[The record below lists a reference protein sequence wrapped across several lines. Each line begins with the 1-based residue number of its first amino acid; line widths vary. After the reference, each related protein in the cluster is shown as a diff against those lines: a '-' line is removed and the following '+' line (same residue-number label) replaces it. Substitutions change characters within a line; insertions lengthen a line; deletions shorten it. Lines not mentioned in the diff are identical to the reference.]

1 MFTTNYKMRPLSITC
16 DFEKALHNAISVEFP
31 QTFINSCLFHW
42 KQAICQ
48 KVIELKFNKRGI
60 VDPFL
65 HQISLEQLT
74 LIPPNEIT
82 KFGILYCRG
91 NIEVN
96 LEKEDMEKME
106 IFGLFLQNLDEQ
118 TFHN

>member
-1 MFTTNYKMRPLSITC
+1 MRPLSITC

-31 QTFINSCLFHW
+31 QTFINGCLFHW
-42 KQAICQ
+42 KQAIRQ
-48 KVIELKFNKRGI
+48 KVIELKFNQRGI
-60 VDPFL
+60 VDRFL

-82 KFGILYCRG
+82 KFGIPYCRE
-91 NIEVN
+91 NIEIN

-106 IFGLFLQNLDEQ
+106 TIWDYFYKTWNQEKNRIR
-118 TFHN
+118 NKK